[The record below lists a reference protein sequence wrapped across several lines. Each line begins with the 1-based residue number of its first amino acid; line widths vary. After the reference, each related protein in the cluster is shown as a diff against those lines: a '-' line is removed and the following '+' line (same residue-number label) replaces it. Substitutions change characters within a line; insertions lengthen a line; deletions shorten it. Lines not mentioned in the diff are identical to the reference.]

1 MPQGLTK
8 FLTHDEFLDLAR
20 FIAELGKPG
29 PYAVRTIPTVQKW
42 QVLKSPAESLLSEV
56 PNVEVLRENVLD
68 LPATAWNTFYATAR
82 GSLPLAELAE
92 GKQPQPVYLQ
102 GQINVVDAGEVEL
115 ELTAPTGSVWW
126 VDAEPFEGTTKIT
139 RELTA
144 GLHRVT
150 IRVPA
155 ADGELRL
162 EVRKPAGS
170 AANYTIIGGQ

>member
-29 PYAVRTIPTVQKW
+29 PYAVRTIPTMQKW
-42 QVLKSPAESLLSEV
+42 QVLKSPSNDLLVEV
-56 PNVEVLRENVLD
+56 PNVEILREQVLD
-68 LPATAWNTFYATAR
+68 LPANAWTTTYATAR
-82 GSLPLAELAE
+82 GDYPLAELAE
-92 GKQPQPVYLQ
+92 GKEPQAAYLQ

-126 VDAEPFEGTTKIT
+126 IDAEPFEGTTKLT
-139 RELTA
+139 RELSA

-150 IRVPA
+150 IRVPKT
-155 ADGELRL
+155 DGNLRL

-170 AANYTIIGGQ
+170 AANYTVVGGQ